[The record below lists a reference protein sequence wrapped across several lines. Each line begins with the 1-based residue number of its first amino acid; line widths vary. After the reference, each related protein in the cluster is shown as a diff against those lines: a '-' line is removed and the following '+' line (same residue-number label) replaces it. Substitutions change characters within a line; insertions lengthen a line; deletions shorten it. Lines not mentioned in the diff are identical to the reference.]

1 MSMSRNNLSSP
12 SGSTPTPNDNTD
24 ADLETPNDTDRA
36 ADSETTPVSTNRIT
50 YPRFLV
56 VEGLDPKKTL
66 RNVNR
71 TILTKTIE
79 GATSTTTKKQW
90 MGKLV
95 LVEVT
100 HEAYFTNL
108 MKLNQIGD
116 MPVKVSAHRS
126 LNYAKG
132 VVRFKQAAEGLTN
145 EELARYLNMSWRNN
159 ESPQV
164 KETSRVIITKGGR
177 KVQTGTFFLTF
188 DAPTLPKYIFL
199 GFERFDVTPYI
210 PLLRRCFKCQQFGHG
225 ARTCRATENVCPLCS
240 GTGHKQDDCPNKESV
255 KCPNCDG
262 AHPATSKECPVFI
275 TEKRALEIQ
284 TETRCTLP
292 AAREQAGQTAS
303 AEQAA
308 SSYARVL
315 ANNRAD
321 LVNRNLALSDEN
333 ARLKEVINTLRQ
345 DNASLQQRLDGY
357 EQRLQTLEKSMLGGT
372 HADVADG
379 VPNTNTTSVGSPHNI
394 GVHNTTSVGSSHNT
408 TPVGDAHN
416 TTPVGEAHK
425 LPVLKAH
432 MASQT
437 ELKGTAGP
445 RASMSPAQMGRIEGP
460 RDAPSY
466 IPNQSPTPR
475 RKLELSRKGPSFVPV
490 ISPMTKAAP
499 LRNHRKGQMA
509 KQPKS

>member
-1 MSMSRNNLSSP
+1 MSMSRHNLSSP
-12 SGSTPTPNDNTD
+12 SCSPSTQNDNPD
-24 ADLETPNDTDRA
+24 ADLETTNDSDRS

-56 VEGLDPKKTL
+56 VEGLDPKKNL
-66 RNVNR
+66 CNVNR
-71 TILTKTIE
+71 TILPKTIE

-95 LVEVT
+95 LVEVN

-132 VVRFKQAAEGLTN
+132 VVRFKQASEGVMN
-145 EELARYLNMSWRNN
+145 EELARDLNMSWRNN
-159 ESPQV
+159 DSPHV
-164 KETSRVIITKGGR
+164 KETSRVIITKGGK

-188 DAPTLPKYIFL
+188 DAQTLPEHIFL

-210 PLLRRCFKCQQFGHG
+210 PLPRRCFKCQQFGHG
-225 ARTCRATENVCPLCS
+225 SHTCRATENVCPLCS

-262 AHPATSKECPVFI
+262 AHLATSKECPAFI

-284 TETRCTLP
+284 AETRCTLP

-308 SSYARVL
+308 SSYAQVL

-321 LVNRNLALSDEN
+321 LVNWNLALSDEN

-345 DNASLQQRLDGY
+345 DNASLQQRLHGY
-357 EQRLQTLEKSMLGGT
+357 EQRIQTLEKSMLDGT
-372 HADVADG
+372 HADIAVSF
-379 VPNTNTTSVGSPHNI
+379 PNTNTTSVGSAHNI
-394 GVHNTTSVGSSHNT
+394 GVHNITYVGSTHNT

-425 LPVLKAH
+425 
-432 MASQT
+432 
-437 ELKGTAGP
+437 P
-445 RASMSPAQMGRIEGP
+445 RLEGP
-460 RDAPSY
+460 HGLTDRAC
-466 IPNQSPTPR
+466 R
-475 RKLELSRKGPSFVPV
+475 
-490 ISPMTKAAP
+490 
-499 LRNHRKGQMA
+499 HCW
-509 KQPKS
+509 PKC